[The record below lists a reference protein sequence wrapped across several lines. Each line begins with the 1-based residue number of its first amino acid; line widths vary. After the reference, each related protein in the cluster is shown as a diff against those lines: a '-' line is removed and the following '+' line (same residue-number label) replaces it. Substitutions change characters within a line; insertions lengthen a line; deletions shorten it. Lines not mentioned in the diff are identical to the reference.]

1 MFLFYQQVKDIF
13 GKWSNKYRSED
24 ISKSPWDLHACLCA
38 QNVYLKHLY
47 ETVVD
52 RQIPVLFDNLLQT
65 IRQCLGIVL
74 YTQQCVFFCQYLTAS
89 LFLEFA
95 SRFLVNHSY
104 LFHLQMSCLA
114 RRGKAQQL
122 QTYLRKSQVVVT
134 QMCTDFELLKD
145 NCGFCDFSVG
155 I

>member
-95 SRFLVNHSY
+95 SRFLV
-104 LFHLQMSCLA
+104 
-114 RRGKAQQL
+114 RPQL
-122 QTYLRKSQVVVT
+122 PFSFVDELSSWERKSTTTVDISEKI
-134 QMCTDFELLKD
+134 TD
-145 NCGFCDFSVG
+145 CGHTNVHRF
-155 I
+155 